1 MNYQEASQYWI
12 KKDKTGVKAE
22 KEQLFKLI
30 ESFILSHNTMALA
43 TGYEDE
49 VRCTPLEYN
58 YYDGAFYI
66 FSEGGMKFKYLEK
79 NKNVAASIFDSYS
92 GFGNIHSLQIQ
103 GKIEII
109 EEDNE
114 EYLSI
119 IKRKGINL
127 EALKKMN
134 ASFHLLKLIPSHY
147 DFLESSLKKD
157 GFSNRQEYIFD

>member
-1 MNYQEASQYWI
+1 MNYLQASQYWI
-12 KKDKTGVKAE
+12 KKDKDGVKVE
-22 KEQLFKLI
+22 KVDLFKLI

-43 TGYEDE
+43 TGFGNE

-58 YYDGAFYI
+58 YYDGYFYI
-66 FSEGGMKFKYLEK
+66 FSEGGIKFKYLEK
-79 NKNVAASIFDSYS
+79 NKNVSGAIFEPYT

-103 GKIEII
+103 GKIEVI

-114 EYLSI
+114 EFLPI

-127 EALKKMN
+127 DALKKMN
-134 ASFHLLKLIPSHY
+134 ASFHLLKLVPFRY

-157 GFSNRQEYIFD
+157 GYSNRQEYIFD